1 MSKGIATETI
11 IKIMLGLIAI
21 VIIVYLLYRYVL
33 KSPISETEC
42 KTRFTAW
49 CANCQIVVFSGGP
62 EPDVGLKQCIKKY
75 TTLNLDSVTSCNSHE
90 GDCKGYL
97 PVTS

>member
-33 KSPISETEC
+33 KSPIAPEEC

-49 CANCQIVVFSGGP
+49 CANCKIVSFSGGP
-62 EPDVGLKQCIKKY
+62 EPDKGLKECANRYNMPDISGAMDC
-75 TTLNLDSVTSCNSHE
+75 TGHE
-90 GDCKGYL
+90 DLCKGYL
-97 PVTS
+97 PIS